1 MLLNTIQALRGI
13 TDITP
18 HSLTKIPFSAGKI
31 SQNLIN
37 KLTNLT
43 LDICQ
48 EINDISLSSE
58 KPSDEFF
65 SKYSERFKS
74 IRADIV
80 AEIPNKCNQMRF
92 TPEEYIEV
100 IYIITYQL
108 HKCFGI
114 TQEFVAKMFG
124 MSRNIFKSKWG
135 ISPTMDCDAYS
146 TTYQFK
152 LPFET
157 ETDFLETIIPY
168 IGKKSAVV
176 SNDYFIGVSNNI
188 SIFANIAQTN
198 KSTNRGKKVKKFC
211 NRQFFH
217 VPTEFDDFYFSF
229 FVEYTRTNPKKFREI
244 AVNILD
250 TSDVEVSRDLIEYL
264 INIGYEFEKCNLN
277 NNNFVEFTSDY
288 ERYRKSYDER
298 NYWLEAKDDPDH
310 DFDDAFLVTPKEH
323 AAGRDIDKV
332 ALCESNITRLSRE
345 LDVLCD
351 KLIES
356 IDLSSFVTE
365 DNIGVLKFVI
375 EQYEEE
381 LNNFKPD
388 YFEHGDSL
396 CAKYFI
402 VRYFKANGVSET
414 SVEDFKKYLESADFA
429 KYTDRYE
436 NDYLGVLQ
444 NGVDINSKRS
454 FIDIF
459 NELKDEMIRKDSK
472 KDDNKETSRN
482 YSNALIYIDA
492 SSYDVTDELMTS
504 LREIHDKFYFIVSSE
519 VKLSL
524 GGMQEEYLRT
534 DYRELYL
541 YTNI

>member
-1 MLLNTIQALRGI
+1 MLLTTLEKLKGI
-13 TDITP
+13 TDVTP
-18 HSLTKIPFSAGKI
+18 HAYPQNPFPVDKI
-31 SQNLIN
+31 SQETKDSLVSF
-37 KLTNLT
+37 T

-48 EINDISLSSE
+48 EIE
-58 KPSDEFF
+58 AM
-65 SKYSERFKS
+65 SKNEANPKAEDFAQYTERFRQ
-74 IRADIV
+74 IRVQMKADSK
-80 AEIPNKCNQMRF
+80 EKK
-92 TPEEYIEV
+92 TPEEYVECV
-100 IYIITYQL
+100 YIITYQFIKL
-108 HKCFGI
+108 LDKSQAFVSNVLDFKESNYKSYWGMSPSAD
-114 TQEFVAKMFG
+114 FVAYNSEFQ
-124 MSRNIFKSKWG
+124 
-135 ISPTMDCDAYS
+135 Y
-146 TTYQFK
+146 K

-168 IGKKSAVV
+168 IGKKMSIV

-188 SIFANIAQTN
+188 SIFTNIAQTN
-198 KSTNRGKKVKKFC
+198 KNSNRVKGDKKFYG
-211 NRQFFH
+211 RQFFH

-229 FVEYTRTNPKKFREI
+229 FVDYTRTNPQKFKEI

-277 NNNFVEFTSDY
+277 NNNFAEFTSDY
-288 ERYRKSYDER
+288 KRYRKSYDER
-298 NYWLEAKDDPDH
+298 NYWFEAKDDPDH

-332 ALCESNITRLSRE
+332 ALCESNITRLSHE

-381 LNNFKPD
+381 LNNFMPD

-414 SVEDFKKYLESADFA
+414 SVASFKEYLESADFTR
-429 KYTDRYE
+429 YVDRYKY
-436 NDYLGVLQ
+436 DYLGVLQ
-444 NGVDINSKRS
+444 NGVDINSKRL

-459 NELKDEMIRKDSK
+459 TELKDEMICKDSK
-472 KDDNKETSRN
+472 KDNRANST
-482 YSNALIYIDA
+482 ALIYLDA
-492 SSYDVTDELMTS
+492 SCYDVTDELMTS

-534 DYRELYL
+534 DCRELYL